1 MGAEMV
7 KASSRSSRDHAT
19 VKGVEP
25 VPQIE
30 MVLSCYIPAFECALC
45 ARCCTGKVIAL
56 FGGDIR
62 RLGKY
67 AEACTEPM
75 SEEEIALT
83 GAERKMKMVDD
94 ACVFLE
100 GSRCSHYD
108 LRPDTCRRHPFIVT
122 KRHILA
128 ASTCKGIDW
137 TGRWHGSDGELLRL
151 SEKMAPKIDDYIGAF
166 RGGIKGRRGSG

>member
-1 MGAEMV
+1 MQKSARGERKDRV
-7 KASSRSSRDHAT
+7 TASGSSSIGNTSVR
-19 VKGVEP
+19 GVEP

-30 MVLSCYIPAFECALC
+30 MVHSRYIPAFGCTLC
-45 ARCCTGKVIAL
+45 ARCCTGKVVAL

-67 AEACTEPM
+67 AETCTEQM
-75 SEEEIALT
+75 SEEEMALT
-83 GAERKMKMVDD
+83 GAERKMKIGSTMLH
-94 ACVFLE
+94 FLE

-151 SEKMAPKIDDYIGAF
+151 SEKIAPRLMIT
-166 RGGIKGRRGSG
+166 